1 MERIPKLGDVVHYNT
16 TEQEQKDMGNCP
28 PLFNN
33 EAKKLPAIVVA
44 VWGDKP
50 DSSVNL
56 KVIHDGQSADLW
68 KTSVPRGDGEMNWNF
83 PVQE

>member
-1 MERIPKLGDVVHYNT
+1 MERIPKIGDIVTYTT
-16 TEQEQKDMGNCP
+16 TEEERKNMENCP
-28 PLFNN
+28 PLHNN
-33 EAKKLPAIVVA
+33 VQEKLPAVVVA

-50 DSSVNL
+50 DSLVNL
-56 KVIHDGQSADLW
+56 KVFHDGQSADLW